1 MLEVFKSQLL
11 QESEGCPYTL
21 HEAPTQKYDLR
32 GWSWCIWPNFHPQG
46 VSGGIGHPLCHF
58 GGVKNA
64 KSALSGKVTF
74 WLWAQIFS
82 IQKWFIPAN
91 MVSIGSLHVKFCA
104 GFEILENGPYR
115 SEQRLIPSD
124 LDTPSLTGRCIF
136 LRMSSDLIF
145 WLQVAEIWAYPPPE
159 FGYWE
164 SNHLGEI

>member
-1 MLEVFKSQLL
+1 
-11 QESEGCPYTL
+11 
-21 HEAPTQKYDLR
+21 
-32 GWSWCIWPNFHPQG
+32 
-46 VSGGIGHPLCHF
+46 
-58 GGVKNA
+58 
-64 KSALSGKVTF
+64 
-74 WLWAQIFS
+74 
-82 IQKWFIPAN
+82 
-91 MVSIGSLHVKFCA
+91 MVSIGSLHMKFCA

-145 WLQVAEIWAYPPPE
+145 WLLVAEIWAYPPPE